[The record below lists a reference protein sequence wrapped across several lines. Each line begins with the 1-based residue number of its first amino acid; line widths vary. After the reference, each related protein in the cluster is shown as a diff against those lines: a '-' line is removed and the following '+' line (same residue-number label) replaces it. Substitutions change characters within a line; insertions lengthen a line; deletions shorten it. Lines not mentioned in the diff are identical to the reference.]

1 MLPLPQKSPPFSRIF
16 CTCAGA
22 LGPFLRFAR
31 GGSNPMLRISDGA
44 SPPPTVRWKCSAGAH
59 AASPGSSTTST
70 FGTEPVLRP
79 ATCNCVSPDTE
90 YINVS
95 TCEND
100 DKGKPRGK
108 PCSFGFFRVA
118 AASRRGKTGLGC
130 GAFASEAGHARTTS
144 VCQPNELAPGA
155 AVRMT
160 TSFGM
165 RPTTPSTRRKRFS
178 MSAWANVLDHFKRTS
193 THEVSVPSARSKS
206 LTGSSISVAR
216 PRAILSRAGGTGKG
230 RPADQRNDAARSGC
244 FRKLA
249 SHAHR
254 IGANPLLQP
263 NPTDLVQRSETH
275 SLALARRR
283 VRGSQL
289 RESLAGVDADALLR
303 GRRHR
308 SLLVRRC
315 GQEAEMEKDVTD
327 ARRGRHRVR
336 WMWLSHPGHEAA
348 DPREPTHP

>member
-1 MLPLPQKSPPFSRIF
+1 MTSTLLSRWPPTLVTEYVSSGTPVGSAKSMLPLPQKSPPFSRIF

-95 TCEND
+95 
-100 DKGKPRGK
+100 
-108 PCSFGFFRVA
+108 
-118 AASRRGKTGLGC
+118 
-130 GAFASEAGHARTTS
+130 TTS

-249 SHAHR
+249 SHAVK
-254 IGANPLLQP
+254 PL
-263 NPTDLVQRSETH
+263 S
-275 SLALARRR
+275 
-283 VRGSQL
+283 
-289 RESLAGVDADALLR
+289 
-303 GRRHR
+303 
-308 SLLVRRC
+308 
-315 GQEAEMEKDVTD
+315 
-327 ARRGRHRVR
+327 
-336 WMWLSHPGHEAA
+336 
-348 DPREPTHP
+348 